1 MKNPLA
7 AIRPRLPTFLVLF
20 GVGGIF
26 GAEESMVSNPW
37 LGVALVVAGV
47 GLYVARSQNMSPI

>member
-7 AIRPRLPTFLVLF
+7 VIRPRLPAFLVLF
-20 GVGGIF
+20 GVGGIL

-37 LGVALVVAGV
+37 LGVALVLAGA
-47 GLYVARSQNMSPI
+47 GLYVARRQDVSPI